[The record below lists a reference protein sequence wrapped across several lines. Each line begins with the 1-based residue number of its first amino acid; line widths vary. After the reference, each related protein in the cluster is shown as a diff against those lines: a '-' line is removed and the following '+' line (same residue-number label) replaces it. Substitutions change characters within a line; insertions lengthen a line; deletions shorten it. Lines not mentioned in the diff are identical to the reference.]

1 MTNYKKTFMR
11 DGQDK
16 FARLMRLDQLLRM
29 PDGRTLNEILTDTQI
44 DDISERQ
51 LRDNLKELKEKYGA
65 VFETGLHRGRERLWR
80 YKDTGFSI
88 MQQTSKDMEVIRQSL
103 ENLNLFKGDPRYD
116 MLRFYLMGLQKGV
129 SETGLNFMSFDNN
142 NEVVGLDY
150 VEPIL
155 EAITHKYPLKL
166 CYKPFNKDEFV
177 VNIHPYHLRQYNKRW
192 FVFAYSEEQKEI
204 QNYPLDRIVK
214 LEHLNKPYIDTDV
227 DFEEYF
233 DDIVGVSNYKGH
245 LVEKVVLKVSNKSID
260 YIRTKPI
267 HWSQTEL
274 KELGT
279 ESDAFFQL
287 KLKINTELEMLL
299 FSYSD
304 AIEVI
309 EPLWLREKF
318 AEKARRLRDMYKV

>member
-1 MTNYKKTFMR
+1 MSKYKKTLMR

-29 PDGRTLNEILTDTQI
+29 PDGRTLNEILTDSQI
-44 DDISERQ
+44 DNISERQ
-51 LRDNLKELKEKYGA
+51 LRDNLKELEEKYGA
-65 VFETGLHRGRERLWR
+65 VFETRLHRGRERLWR
-80 YKDTGFSI
+80 YKDTNFSI

-166 CYKPFNKDEFV
+166 FYKPFNKDKFV

-192 FVFAYSEEQKEI
+192 FAFAYSEEQKEI

-214 LEHLNKPYIDTDV
+214 LEHLSKPYIETDV

-233 DDIVGVSNYKGH
+233 DNIVGVSNYKGRP
-245 LVEKVVLKVSNKSID
+245 VEKVVLKVSNKSID
-260 YIRTKPI
+260 YIRTKPL

-318 AEKARRLRDMYKV
+318 AEKAKRLCDMYKV